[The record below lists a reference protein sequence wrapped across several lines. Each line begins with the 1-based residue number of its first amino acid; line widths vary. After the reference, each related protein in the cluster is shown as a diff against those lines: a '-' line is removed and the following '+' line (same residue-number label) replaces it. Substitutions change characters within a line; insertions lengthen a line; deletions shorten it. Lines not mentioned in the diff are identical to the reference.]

1 MNPNERRP
9 LIETINRLIARYHR
23 RALLTRGPRN
33 GGFSMTDI
41 AVGVTAVPVTWQ
53 VAIPDA
59 AYSVQV
65 SVVAGQAALGGLF
78 AGLQAGSRQPT
89 GCTILV
95 KNTTAGV
102 IAAASFDVLAFP
114 TPAGG

>member
-1 MNPNERRP
+1 MSIDGRRP
-9 LIETINRLIARYHR
+9 LIETINRLIERLER
-23 RALLTRGPRN
+23 RVMSKWPRN
-33 GGFSMTDI
+33 GGFAMTDI

-53 VAIPDA
+53 VPIPGA
-59 AYSVQV
+59 AYSLQI
-65 SVVAGQAALGGLF
+65 SVVAGQAALGSLF
-78 AGLQAGSRQPT
+78 AGLQAGSRTPT

-114 TPAGG
+114 TKE